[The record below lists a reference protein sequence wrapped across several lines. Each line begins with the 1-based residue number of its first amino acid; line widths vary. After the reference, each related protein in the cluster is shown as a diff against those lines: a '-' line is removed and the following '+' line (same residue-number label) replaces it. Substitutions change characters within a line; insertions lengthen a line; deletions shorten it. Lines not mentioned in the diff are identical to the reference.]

1 MDAEKKNTK
10 INEVRNFISD
20 FAKENLT
27 KEEEGICIRILEKLS
42 RKKKID
48 ITRTKSDIW
57 AASVIWAFCRAN
69 FKSEEGITMD
79 LVSSFFDV
87 KKSTFG
93 NKAGELCKMFKIDF
107 FNPEYTSQ
115 KIQESNPLND
125 VVMTNEGFIVPK
137 DMFSQSPTDNK
148 KTTKKNKDENQ
159 KLLF

>member
-27 KEEEGICIRILEKLS
+27 KEEEGICLHILEKLS
-42 RKKKID
+42 RKQKID
-48 ITRTKSDIW
+48 ITRPKSDTW
-57 AASVIWAFCRAN
+57 AASIIWAFCRAN

-107 FNPEYTSQ
+107 FNPEYTTQ
-115 KIQESNPLND
+115 KTQEWNPLNKL
-125 VVMTNEGFIVPK
+125 VMTKEGFIVSK
-137 DMFSQSPTDNK
+137 DMV
-148 KTTKKNKDENQ
+148 
-159 KLLF
+159 